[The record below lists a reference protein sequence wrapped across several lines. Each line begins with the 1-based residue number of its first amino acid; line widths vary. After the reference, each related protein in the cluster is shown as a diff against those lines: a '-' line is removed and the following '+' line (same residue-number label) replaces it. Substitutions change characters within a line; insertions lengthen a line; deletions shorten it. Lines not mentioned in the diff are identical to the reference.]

1 MTTHTTY
8 KNNVWLAITI
18 LLLISIA
25 TAAITVLLVTY
36 FAAIKTFIPIL
47 VASVCLLGITFCYLL
62 VRKHPT
68 KQMRRK
74 MIVLSSNYLV
84 IILSTILYSI
94 GFFWTVEVFFSL
106 FVIVTLNYHLAH
118 NIPSLLFLSANTIFS
133 MSMSATFNGLMYA
146 RNISADW
153 GTLYL
158 TLISG
163 ISFASLGF
171 LFSTIALLLTKT
183 KQSNPH

>member
-8 KNNVWLAITI
+8 KNNVWLAIVI

-25 TAAITVLLVTY
+25 TAAITALLVIY
-36 FAAIKTFIPIL
+36 FTAIKTFIPIL
-47 VASVCLLGITFCYLL
+47 VASVCLLGITFCYLP

-68 KQMRRK
+68 KQKWRE
-74 MIVLSSNYLV
+74 MIVLVSNYLV
-84 IILSTILYSI
+84 IVLSTILYSI
-94 GFFWTVEVFFSL
+94 GVFWAVAVFFFL

-133 MSMSATFNGLMYA
+133 MSMSSTFNGLMYA

-158 TLISG
+158 TLLSG
-163 ISFASLGF
+163 ITFAALGF
-171 LFSTIALLLTKT
+171 LFSTIALLSTRA
-183 KQSNPH
+183 KQSNLH

>member
-1 MTTHTTY
+1 MTTHATY
-8 KNNVWLAITI
+8 KNNAWIAIAI

-25 TAAITVLLVTY
+25 TAAITALLVIY
-36 FAAIKTFIPIL
+36 FTAIKTFIPIL
-47 VASVCLLGITFCYLL
+47 VASVCLLGIISCYLP

-68 KQMRRK
+68 KRKRRE
-74 MIVLSSNYLV
+74 MIVLVSNYLV
-84 IILSTILYSI
+84 IVLSSILYSI
-94 GFFWTVEVFFSL
+94 GFFWTVAVFFFL

-158 TLISG
+158 TLLGG
-163 ISFASLGF
+163 ITFAALGF
-171 LFSTIALLLTKT
+171 LTSTIALFSTKN
-183 KQSNPH
+183 KQQHI

>member
-1 MTTHTTY
+1 MTTHATY
-8 KNNVWLAITI
+8 KNNAWIAIAI

-25 TAAITVLLVTY
+25 TAAITALLVIY
-36 FAAIKTFIPIL
+36 FTAIKTFIPIL
-47 VASVCLLGITFCYLL
+47 VASVCLLGIIFCYLP
-62 VRKHPT
+62 VR
-68 KQMRRK
+68 
-74 MIVLSSNYLV
+74 
-84 IILSTILYSI
+84 
-94 GFFWTVEVFFSL
+94 WTVAVFFFL

-158 TLISG
+158 TLLGG
-163 ISFASLGF
+163 ITFAALGF
-171 LFSTIALLLTKT
+171 LISTIALFSTKN
-183 KQSNPH
+183 KQQHI

>member
-8 KNNVWLAITI
+8 KNNVWLAIVI

-47 VASVCLLGITFCYLL
+47 VVSVCLLGITFCYLL

-68 KQMRRK
+68 KRKRRE
-74 MIVLSSNYLV
+74 MIVLASNYLV
-84 IILSTILYSI
+84 IILSSILYSA
-94 GFFWTVEVFFSL
+94 GLFWAVAVFFSL

-118 NIPSLLFLSANTIFS
+118 NNPSLLFLSANTIFS
-133 MSMSATFNGLMYA
+133 MSMSTTFNGLMYA